1 MLLGTEQLKDVEQD
15 EEKLFGPAGFGEP
28 RLQRQQRQYPFA
40 DSGLVDLPQLFKDYG
55 DLNYAH
61 VDDDGCGWLIN
72 SHSDLLESIQKQ
84 LGVIKKLVRPVSS
97 AQQSSVST
105 ASQQQSAGGNGDV
118 KVSEAPK
125 NASFARAKA
134 SEVAS
139 TEANDRSYGSV
150 SSAEF
155 GWYSSVSSQRCAA
168 AECRRRR

>member
-1 MLLGTEQLKDVEQD
+1 MAQQRS
-15 EEKLFGPAGFGEP
+15 AS

-84 LGVIKKLVRPVSS
+84 LGVINKLVRPVSS

-125 NASFARAKA
+125 NTSFARAKA

-139 TEANDRSYGSV
+139 TEKPTIAAMV
-150 SSAEF
+150 PSAQQ
-155 GWYSSVSSQRCAA
+155 SSVGTAQSVPRVV
-168 AECRRRR
+168 